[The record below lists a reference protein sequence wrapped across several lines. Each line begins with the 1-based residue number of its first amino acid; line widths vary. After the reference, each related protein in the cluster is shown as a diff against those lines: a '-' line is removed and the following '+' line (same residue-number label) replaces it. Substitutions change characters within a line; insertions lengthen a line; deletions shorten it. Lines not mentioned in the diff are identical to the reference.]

1 VPKAKKKFSQN
12 FLQDRG
18 VIEDIVAGCDISCS
32 SRVVEVGPG
41 YGALTKSL
49 LRNTA
54 HVTAIEID
62 KDAISY
68 LRANFSGTQL
78 SLVEGDFLDYDL
90 KLLSEPYKLIGNLP
104 YHISTPILFHIDRHS
119 DYILNATLM
128 LQREVCDRLTAAPG
142 TSDYGKLT
150 VTMQLKWDIEKLFDV
165 PPEAFDPQPKV
176 WSSVIRL
183 VPRVN
188 VESVDQEAFK
198 RLVFAAFSKRRKT
211 LRNALKG
218 LVSEAQFKEA
228 AIDPI
233 ARAERLSVS
242 DFVRLTNTLQATH

>member
-12 FLQDRG
+12 FLKDRG
-18 VIEDIVAGCDISCS
+18 VIEDIVASCDITDNSY
-32 SRVVEVGPG
+32 VVEVGPG
-41 YGALTKSL
+41 YGALTKVL
-49 LRNTA
+49 LRSTA
-54 HVTAIEID
+54 YVTAIEID

-68 LRANFSGTQL
+68 LRAHFPSTQL
-78 SLVEGDFLDYDL
+78 SLVEGDFLDYDM
-90 KLLSEPYKLIGNLP
+90 KLLSKSHKLIGNLP

-128 LQREVCDRLTAAPG
+128 LQREVCDRLTATPG
-142 TSDYGKLT
+142 MADYGKLT

-242 DFVRLTNTLQATH
+242 DFVRLTNTLQAMH

>member
-1 VPKAKKKFSQN
+1 VPQAKKKFSQN

-18 VIEDIVAGCDISCS
+18 VIEDIVASCDITDD

-41 YGALTKSL
+41 YGAVTKAL
-49 LRNTA
+49 LRYKA

-68 LRANFSGTQL
+68 LRSHFSGTQL

-90 KLLSEPYKLIGNLP
+90 KLLSKPHKLIGNLP
-104 YHISTPILFHIDRHS
+104 YHISTPILFHIDRYREFIS
-119 DYILNATLM
+119 DSTLM
-128 LQREVCDRLTAAPG
+128 LQREVCDRLIATPG
-142 TSDYGKLT
+142 VSDYGKLT

-165 PPEAFDPQPKV
+165 PPEAFNPQPKV

-183 VPRVN
+183 VPKAAA
-188 VESVDQEAFK
+188 EDVDQEAFRK
-198 RLVFAAFSKRRKT
+198 LVFAAFSKRRKT

-218 LVSEAQFKEA
+218 LVSEDQFEKA
-228 AIDPI
+228 AIDPV

-242 DFVRLTNTLQATH
+242 DFVRLTNTL

>member
-12 FLQDRG
+12 FLQDSG

-188 VESVDQEAFK
+188 IESVDQEAFK

>member
-1 VPKAKKKFSQN
+1 
-12 FLQDRG
+12 
-18 VIEDIVAGCDISCS
+18 
-32 SRVVEVGPG
+32 
-41 YGALTKSL
+41 
-49 LRNTA
+49 
-54 HVTAIEID
+54 
-62 KDAISY
+62 
-68 LRANFSGTQL
+68 
-78 SLVEGDFLDYDL
+78 
-90 KLLSEPYKLIGNLP
+90 
-104 YHISTPILFHIDRHS
+104 
-119 DYILNATLM
+119 
-128 LQREVCDRLTAAPG
+128 VCDRLTAAPG